1 MWNLLKVNSRDCVS
15 LLTTCKMSIPLSSVS
30 LVYYEHVF
38 VYCDAFK
45 NLSYSSV
52 ISFRTALS
60 RWLGWVKVNTI
71 TKRSSQ

>member
-38 VYCDAFK
+38 VYCDAFFL
-45 NLSYSSV
+45 LS
-52 ISFRTALS
+52 ALE
-60 RWLGWVKVNTI
+60 LH
-71 TKRSSQ
+71 